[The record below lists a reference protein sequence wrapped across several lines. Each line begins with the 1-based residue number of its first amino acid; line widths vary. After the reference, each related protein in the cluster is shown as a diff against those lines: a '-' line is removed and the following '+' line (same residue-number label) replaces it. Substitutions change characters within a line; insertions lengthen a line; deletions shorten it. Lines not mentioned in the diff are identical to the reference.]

1 MKRYALPVLL
11 LLNGVLALGL
21 AWLWF
26 TPQGTLRNMYWQP
39 PAAQQTD
46 LSNLLP
52 ALPSLMQSDTSQFI
66 VLLERPLFSP
76 TRRPPPPP
84 PPPAAAAPVDNFS
97 TARLSGV
104 FEGPGG
110 TGIIIQID
118 GKDRRLQLN
127 QALDG
132 WTLRSVQGRQVTFG
146 NGDQTRVLQLPR
158 AALTAYTGQPLAF
171 VPPAASAAPGPAP
184 RLPRGSSAGELAA
197 RAAEAQAAQGAE
209 PPKPRAVFGGSR
221 R

>member
-1 MKRYALPVLL
+1 MKRYALLAL
-11 LLNGVLALGL
+11 ILLNGALAVWLG
-21 AWLWF
+21 WLWF
-26 TPQGTLRNMYWQP
+26 TPQGTVRNVRWLP

-52 ALPSLMQSDTSQFI
+52 ALPRLVQTDTGRFI

-84 PPPAAAAPVDNFS
+84 PPPPAAAPVDNLS

-110 TGIIIQID
+110 TGIIIQIA

-132 WTLRSVQGRQVTFG
+132 WILRSVQGRQVTFG

-158 AALTAYTGQPLAF
+158 AALTTYTGQPLA
-171 VPPAASAAPGPAP
+171 VVPAASGAAPAQPP
-184 RLPRGSSAGELAA
+184 RALGASRAGEGAA
-197 RAAEAQAAQGAE
+197 GAQQAAESTE
-209 PPKPRAVFGGSR
+209 PPKPKAVFGGSR

>member
-1 MKRYALPVLL
+1 MMKRYALPALL
-11 LLNGVLALGL
+11 LLNGALAVCL

-26 TPQGTLRNMYWQP
+26 TPQGTLRNVRWQP

-46 LSNLLP
+46 LSSLLP
-52 ALPSLMQSDTSQFI
+52 ALPPLVQADTGRFI
-66 VLLERPLFSP
+66 ALLDRPLFSA

-84 PPPAAAAPVDNFS
+84 PPPAAAAPVDNLS

-110 TGIIIQID
+110 TGVIIQIA

-146 NGDQTRVLQLPR
+146 SGDQTRVLQLPR
-158 AALTAYTGQPLAF
+158 AALTSYTGQPLAF
-171 VPPAASAAPGPAP
+171 VPAAGSAAAAPPSRARRTSAEAGGTAGAQPAAESAAP
-184 RLPRGSSAGELAA
+184 
-197 RAAEAQAAQGAE
+197 
-209 PPKPRAVFGGSR
+209 PPPRAVFGGSR

>member
-1 MKRYALPVLL
+1 MMKRHALPALL
-11 LLNGVLALGL
+11 LFNGALAIWL

-26 TPQGTLRNMYWQP
+26 TPQGTLRNVRWQP
-39 PAAQQTD
+39 PASQQTD
-46 LSNLLP
+46 LSSL
-52 ALPSLMQSDTSQFI
+52 LPSLPPLVQPDTGRFI
-66 VLLERPLFSP
+66 ALLDRPLFSA

-84 PPPAAAAPVDNFS
+84 PPPAAAAPVDNLS

-110 TGIIIQID
+110 TGVIIQIA

-146 NGDQTRVLQLPR
+146 SGGQTRVLQLPR
-158 AALTAYTGQPLAF
+158 AALTTYTGQPI
-171 VPPAASAAPGPAP
+171 AAPSAPAP
-184 RLPRGSSAGELAA
+184 VQ
-197 RAAEAQAAQGAE
+197 AQRPLSDIRSGQGAGAAAGAQQASDGAA
-209 PPKPRAVFGGSR
+209 PAKPRAVFGGTR

>member
-11 LLNGVLALGL
+11 FVNGALAVWL
-21 AWLWF
+21 AWMWF
-26 TPQGTLRNMYWQP
+26 TPQGALRNVRWQP

-52 ALPSLMQSDTSQFI
+52 ALPALVQADTDRFM
-66 VLLERPLFSP
+66 VLLERPLFSS

-84 PPPAAAAPVDNFS
+84 PPPPASAPVDNLS

-110 TGIIIQID
+110 TGIIIQIA

-132 WTLRSVQGRQVTFG
+132 WTLRSVQGRQVTFSSG
-146 NGDQTRVLQLPR
+146 GQTRVLQLPR
-158 AALTAYTGQPLAF
+158 ASLTTYTGQPLA
-171 VPPAASAAPGPAP
+171 AAPAPAP
-184 RLPRGSSAGELAA
+184 IQTPRAPLPGRSSEEAAAGAGSTP
-197 RAAEAQAAQGAE
+197 QAPEGAKS
-209 PPKPRAVFGGSR
+209 PKPRAVFGGSR